1 MFEIRFHGRG
11 GQGAVVAS
19 SVLASAFFKEGK
31 FVQAF
36 PSFGAERRGAP
47 VMAFTRID
55 DREISVRFGI
65 YKPDCL
71 VILDASLVKKTG
83 ITSGLKDG
91 HWIII
96 NSDRT
101 PADFRFLGDY
111 PVATIDASSIARKY
125 RLGTP
130 SVPIINTTILGAF
143 AKVTGII
150 KIESVLE
157 AIRESAPSKPEEN
170 AQAALEAYEAAD
182 YQPPGSRRKQETNE
196 EKI

>member
-55 DREISVRFGI
+55 EQEINIRFGI

-71 VILDASLVKKTG
+71 VILDATLAKKAG

-96 NSDRT
+96 NSDRL

-111 PVATIDASSIARKY
+111 PVATIDAGSIARKY
-125 RLGTP
+125 KLGSP

-150 KIESVLE
+150 KIESIQE

-170 AQAALEAYEAAD
+170 ARAAREAYEAANC
-182 YQPPGSRRKQETNE
+182 QPPRVQEEAKNR
-196 EKI
+196 

>member
-1 MFEIRFHGRG
+1 M
-11 GQGAVVAS
+11 AC

-47 VMAFTRID
+47 VLAFTRISD
-55 DREISVRFGI
+55 QEIDVRFGI

-71 VILDASLVKKTG
+71 VVLDASLAKKPG

-96 NSDRT
+96 NSDQK
-101 PADFRFLGDY
+101 PADFPLSGMY

-125 RLGTP
+125 RLGSP

-143 AKVTGII
+143 ARVTGMI
-150 KIESVLE
+150 KIESILE
-157 AIRESAPSKPEEN
+157 AIRESVPSNPEEN
-170 AQAALEAYEAAD
+170 AQAALEAYRAVN
-182 YQPPGSRRKQETNE
+182 YQTP
-196 EKI
+196 

>member
-47 VMAFTRID
+47 VTAFTRID

-71 VILDASLVKKTG
+71 VILDASLAKKPG

-96 NSDRT
+96 NSDRP
-101 PADFRFLGDY
+101 PADFRSLGTY

-125 RLGTP
+125 GLGSP

-157 AIRESAPSKPEEN
+157 AIRESVPSKPEEN
-170 AQAALEAYEAAD
+170 ARAAREAYEAAN
-182 YQPPGSRRKQETNE
+182 YQPPGPRRK
-196 EKI
+196 

>member
-47 VMAFTRID
+47 VTAFTRID
-55 DREISVRFGI
+55 DEEISIRFGI

-71 VILDASLVKKTG
+71 VILDATLAKKAG

-96 NSDRT
+96 NSDR
-101 PADFRFLGDY
+101 PPDDFRFLGDY

-125 RLGTP
+125 KLGSP

-143 AKVTGII
+143 AKVTGTV
-150 KIESVLE
+150 KIQSVVD

-170 AQAALEAYEAAD
+170 ARAAREAYEAAD
-182 YQPPGSRRKQETNE
+182 YRAPRVQEGTRK
-196 EKI
+196 K

>member
-1 MFEIRFHGRG
+1 
-11 GQGAVVAS
+11 VVAS

-47 VMAFTRID
+47 VTAFTRID
-55 DREISVRFGI
+55 DREISIRFGI

-71 VILDASLVKKTG
+71 VILDATLAKKSG
-83 ITSGLKDG
+83 VTSGLKDG
-91 HWIII
+91 RWIII
-96 NSDRT
+96 NSDR
-101 PADFRFLGDY
+101 PPGDFRFLGDY

-125 RLGTP
+125 RLGSP

-143 AKVTGII
+143 ARVTGTVR
-150 KIESVLE
+150 IESVLE

-170 AQAALEAYEAAD
+170 ARAAREAYEAANYLSVHNYAD
-182 YQPPGSRRKQETNE
+182 TGD
-196 EKI
+196 